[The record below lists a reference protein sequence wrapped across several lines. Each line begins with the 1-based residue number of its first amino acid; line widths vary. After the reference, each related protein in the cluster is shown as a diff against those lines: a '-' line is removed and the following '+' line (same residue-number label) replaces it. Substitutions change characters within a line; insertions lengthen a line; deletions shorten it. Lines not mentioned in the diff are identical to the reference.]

1 MFNPNDSVTN
11 GLGNDMNKFL
21 LGLAVA
27 IMLPASSAF
36 AADLDVPPPMDD
48 LRPATYDWS
57 GPYIGIFG
65 AAIAVDGTYDA
76 TCTAAVP
83 CAVLT
88 YTDIE
93 HSGIGY

>member
-1 MFNPNDSVTN
+1 
-11 GLGNDMNKFL
+11 MNRFL

-36 AADLDVPPPMDD
+36 AADLDVPPPDN
-48 LRPATYDWS
+48 LRPATFDWS
-57 GPYIGIFG
+57 GPYLGIFG

-83 CAVLT
+83 CAVPT

-93 HSGIGY
+93 H